1 MKKWVTIIF
10 TLLFLL
16 LAPIGALAQ
25 TYRFRLDR
33 LDANVYINED
43 GSVSIDYLFT
53 FTNDPHAS
61 PIDFVDVGLPTS
73 NFDESG
79 ITADVSGGPVG
90 VSRSDYQ
97 GSGSGIAVVMGSQ
110 AIPPGQT
117 NTVHVYIP
125 RVDPWLREDSKDKS
139 YASFVFTPVWFGKEF
154 LTGTTD
160 TSVTV
165 HFPPGVLPEQPRW
178 HSAPSGFP
186 SEPVTGMDD
195 QGRIIY
201 TWHNPDASGYEQHD
215 FGVSFP
221 AQYVPATAISRPS
234 FWEVIGIDEGTFYT
248 FLCCG
253 SFFALIAAMAYWG
266 NVSAKKRKLQ
276 YLPPKVSI
284 EGLGI
289 KRGLTSVEA
298 AILMEQPLEKMLTMI
313 LFSVIKKGAATVIKR
328 EPLTLQIIDPLP
340 QGLYD
345 YEIGFLNAF
354 KKPEGKERQLAL
366 EETTIDLVKSVSSK
380 MKGFSRK
387 ETIAYYRDI
396 IDRAWAQVETAQ
408 TPEVKSK
415 KYDEV
420 MEWTMI
426 DKDYE
431 DRTRDVFRTGPVFI
445 PTWWG
450 RFDPSFGRPSV
461 GGAPKTMASPVPS
474 TAGGKGGLSMPT
486 LPGATFAA
494 SMANSVQSF
503 SAGVI
508 GNITDFTSK
517 ITNKTNPVPV
527 SSSSGGSGSRSGGGG
542 GHSCACAC
550 ACAGC
555 ACACAG
561 GGR

>member
-1 MKKWVTIIF
+1 MKKKIAILL
-10 TLLFLL
+10 TLLLL
-16 LAPIGALAQ
+16 LFAPNVALAQ
-25 TYRFRLDR
+25 TYRFSLDK
-33 LDANVYINED
+33 LNANVYINED

-53 FTNDPHAS
+53 FTNDPSAS

-73 NFDESG
+73 NFDVSS
-79 ITADVSGGPVG
+79 ITADVGGVPVG
-90 VSRSDYQ
+90 VSQSDYQ
-97 GSGSGIAVVMGSQ
+97 GSGSGVAVVMGSQ
-110 AIPPGQT
+110 AIPPSQT
-117 NTVHVYIP
+117 ATVHVSIP
-125 RVDPWLREDSKDKS
+125 RVDPWLRKDSKDKG
-139 YASFVFTPVWFGKEF
+139 YASFVFSPVWFGREF
-154 LTGTTD
+154 LSGSTD
-160 TSVTV
+160 TSVTI
-165 HFPPGVLPEQPRW
+165 HFPLGVLPEEPRW

-195 QGRIIY
+195 QGRIYY
-201 TWHNPDASGYEQHD
+201 TWSNTAASGYEQRD

-221 AQYVPATAISRPS
+221 IQYVPASAISQPS

-253 SFFALIAAMAYWG
+253 SFFALIAAMSYWG
-266 NVSAKKRKLQ
+266 SVSAKRRKMQ

-298 AILMEQPLEKMLTMI
+298 AIMMEQPLEKVLTMI
-313 LFSVIKKGAATVIKR
+313 LFSVIKKGAATVVKR
-328 EPLTLQIIDPLP
+328 EPLNIQISDPLP
-340 QGLYD
+340 QGLND
-345 YEIGFLNAF
+345 YETSFLNAF
-354 KKPEGKERQLAL
+354 KKPEGRERQLAL
-366 EETTIDLVKSVSSK
+366 QETTIDLVKSISSK

-396 IDRAWAQVETAQ
+396 IDRAWAQVEAAQ

-420 MEWTMI
+420 MEWTML

-431 DRTRDVFRTGPVFI
+431 DRTRDVFRTGPVII

-450 RFDPSFGRPSV
+450 RYDPGFGRHAV
-461 GGAPKTMASPVPS
+461 GGAPKTVAAP
-474 TAGGKGGLSMPT
+474 AAGGGKGSVSLPT

-494 SMANSVQSF
+494 SVANSVQSF

-508 GNITDFTSK
+508 GNVSDFTSK
-517 ITNKTNPVPV
+517 IIDKTNPQPV
-527 SSSSGGSGSRSGGGG
+527 STTSRGSFGGGGGGG